1 MPCTVRVTPSSRA
14 TRAAR
19 RTSAHMRSLRRPCS
33 AAECCSLVRIHH
45 YAAPSSLKK
54 EAYELERSGE
64 PVEDTHALEWI

>member
-1 MPCTVRVTPSSRA
+1 MPCTVSVTPSSRA
-14 TRAAR
+14 SRAAR
-19 RTSAHMRSLRRPCS
+19 ESW
-33 AAECCSLVRIHH
+33 VRIHH